1 MTKNDGPQVE
11 TESAQHE
18 PEQEPEQDSGQ
29 EEPAAPLNRAARRGH
44 AAKNDSVNK
53 VPGRPQQ
60 NTFVGRRVFRR
71 TSGG

>member
-1 MTKNDGPQVE
+1 MTKDDVPQGE
-11 TESAQHE
+11 PESAGQE
-18 PEQEPEQDSGQ
+18 SEQESR

-44 AAKNDSVNK
+44 AAKSGGVNK
-53 VPGRPQQ
+53 VPGRPHQ